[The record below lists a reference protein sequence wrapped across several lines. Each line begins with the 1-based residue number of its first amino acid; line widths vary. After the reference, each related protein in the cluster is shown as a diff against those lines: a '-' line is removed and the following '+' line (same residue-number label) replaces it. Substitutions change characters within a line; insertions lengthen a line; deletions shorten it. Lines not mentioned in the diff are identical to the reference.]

1 MKLKEN
7 SRATVRAKLHTFPLE
22 EAIDTDYKAGSEEEK
37 EGEAGGASHY
47 HLDGKETPAPPF
59 NLTLTPA
66 CPT

>member
-47 HLDGKETPAPPF
+47 HLDGDPRS
-59 NLTLTPA
+59 TL
-66 CPT
+66 